1 MRGLRQVRGVIV
13 LGDVIT
19 AVNGRPVEDYN
30 GLRDELGRYKI
41 GDTVTLTILRDNSSQ
56 EVNVRLEAM
65 E

>member
-1 MRGLRQVRGVIV
+1 
-13 LGDVIT
+13 VIT

-30 GLRDELGRYKI
+30 SLRDELERYKI